1 MYKQLTLAANIA
13 IIVVAVICR
22 FGLIRNNTAART
34 GSEGQKPRPTARLGQ
49 EFPLA
54 EPWASHRKTIVL
66 ALQVGCRY
74 CSASAS
80 FYQELTG
87 YALTHQISVVAVLP
101 GPTRESAEYLQDLGL
116 SIPVIQQVDFRDIS
130 VAGTPTLFLV
140 DDKGFVLRVW
150 QGQLQEEQQKS
161 LLSLLG

>member
-1 MYKQLTLAANIA
+1 
-13 IIVVAVICR
+13 
-22 FGLIRNNTAART
+22 
-34 GSEGQKPRPTARLGQ
+34 
-49 EFPLA
+49 
-54 EPWASHRKTIVL
+54 
-66 ALQVGCRY
+66 
-74 CSASAS
+74 
-80 FYQELTG
+80 
-87 YALTHQISVVAVLP
+87 LTHQISVVAVLP
-101 GPTRESAEYLQDLGL
+101 GPTRESAEHLQDLGL